1 MNVCIAVEERPFR
14 ADLPAVGDGHSSLR
28 RWSAMPVLGT
38 FSKCLDIASQGSS
51 IWNSD
56 KRESRADD
64 ANQSGLRN

>member
-38 FSKCLDIASQGSS
+38 FS
-51 IWNSD
+51 
-56 KRESRADD
+56 EMP
-64 ANQSGLRN
+64 